1 MTDLRA
7 TGNVILKALFLSQFK
22 TWLSPCTQAV
32 TVNLVVMLA
41 VEAIALPPL

>member
-7 TGNVILKALFLSQFK
+7 TGNVILKAPFLSQFK
-22 TWLSPCTQAV
+22 TRLSPCTQAV
-32 TVNLVVMLA
+32 TMNPVVMPA